1 VLILCSAATTRIRSA
16 PLECSPY
23 VLCSVSTYSVHRL
36 AHTACLSPHT
46 LGAHTSGDSDRGS
59 VHPSGEEDY
68 EIVPSALHKY
78 SARMHGS
85 HFSYFSQDEPLV
97 VPSFNLDV

>member
-1 VLILCSAATTRIRSA
+1 VSYQ
-16 PLECSPY
+16 Y
-23 VLCSVSTYSVHRL
+23 VLLRFPRETQEL
-36 AHTACLSPHT
+36 ACNPRISSHS
-46 LGAHTSGDSDRGS
+46 LGAYPSGDSDRGS

>member
-1 VLILCSAATTRIRSA
+1 
-16 PLECSPY
+16 
-23 VLCSVSTYSVHRL
+23 
-36 AHTACLSPHT
+36 
-46 LGAHTSGDSDRGS
+46 

-97 VPSFNLDV
+97 VPSFNLDL